1 MVPSAIA
8 PTIISSETF
17 KVPPETSKVPPLI
30 FNAAVL
36 SLVSPKLTVPPSI
49 SRVPPFKLYPV

>member
-1 MVPSAIA
+1 MVAPAVA

-17 KVPPETSKVPPLI
+17 KVPPEISKVPPSSI

-49 SRVPPFKLYPV
+49 SRVPP